1 LRDTQLSKRSFQA
14 GLWFGHNSTAKDN
27 NSQDLRF
34 DQKVADTEAVPDKIK
49 KALSPFMP
57 KNITQ
62 SEEGFKKFFIPGWT
76 GEALVSKEVSQFN
89 KVLDTVHID
98 CKKQFKNL
106 KNLNRRTKIAI
117 YNEFLSYAEYKTL
130 NCTELDHYQQ
140 LWVEMKKENSQYKVH
155 IENFIDIYCFRV
167 SVIYLLKVRFI
178 CVLVNEL
185 NGSFDNKHFLY
196 PTSSITN
203 IFKKGSRTELQS
215 SIIEPNVY
223 SWYRPNQSLE
233 YVHKQFFYCSQNL
246 CVTDVIKNI
255 SIRSEKILN
264 QKTFYSHSLSHKN
277 FGFFLNSLLL
287 NFPLWKNTL
296 DDNLN
301 INQFYSDDL
310 EIISSKFVGD
320 YLESMA
326 LSHWLAQD
334 HNKDIKWDQILCP
347 DFKKDDFENGEYLKL
362 ANEIQFLTFLA
373 QIAKKQG
380 YNPVDFLSQTTQG
393 HKRNIEKSNSAQTSL
408 LPSDQINEQ
417 SYDRIILNLT
427 EFPKNN
433 SQHFMINRIIE
444 ESNELKDNGLLF
456 VISSKKLFIASQK
469 NKIEN
474 LLNKLKVEAIITLE
488 DIAGKGEVGSY
499 IYILSN
505 RKQVRLK
512 ATKENVN
519 HFRFSGNLTTFAQ
532 FSTLTQLI
540 QSFFINNLADV
551 PPMYHK
557 FINNFK
563 LEFFQDAIVEGRLIH
578 SSTKDSSKITHP
590 LFFRNLLSSCLPLEA
605 FFNIKQINFDKS
617 QKEDHPIFEF
627 SGHED
632 NPADHVLIIDQRHK
646 EMTRLEIIP
655 TSILELKSYE
665 YGVANCSYFYIYP
678 KVKDIS
684 LLAIHDFYQSSIGKQ
699 IIDLTF
705 GSDTTKIKPN
715 LTQLLIPKFY
725 AESFELPEHIAK
737 GLDFINFTE
746 DQILNMH
753 PSLIEENFNNIK
765 YIIEDIAKKYP
776 MAITHMLSNFK
787 YSIERCLNKIG
798 SLEDNQSINF
808 NNPAIKAPLLLSKTL
823 PIYPENP
830 DVYVEFNNENSLQLI
845 HNEFTHFKQR
855 RNEVDGIINH
865 YIEIYYNETVVLTLY
880 SDKTLLSFISFIL
893 KNLQNVPMSAMLQGI
908 KVPRVEDL
916 QSIINSFHSMQRSI
930 TKVVDEVPLLINKII
945 NHKISKF

>member
-1 LRDTQLSKRSFQA
+1 MSKRSFQA
-14 GLWFGHNSTAKDN
+14 GLWLGQNSATKN
-27 NSQDLRF
+27 EHSKELNF
-34 DQKVADTEAVPDKIK
+34 NQKTVESDIVPDKIK
-49 KALSPFMP
+49 KALSPFIP
-57 KNITQ
+57 KNIEQ

-89 KVLDTVHID
+89 KVLDAVHLD
-98 CKKQFKNL
+98 SKKQFKNL
-106 KNLNRRTKIAI
+106 KSLNRKTKIAI
-117 YNEFLSYAEYKTL
+117 YNEFLSYAEYKTI
-130 NCTELDHYQQ
+130 NCTDLDHYQQ
-140 LWVEMKKENSQYKVH
+140 FWVEMKKENSHYKTH

-185 NGSFDNKHFLY
+185 NGSFNSKHFLY

-223 SWYRPNQSLE
+223 SWYRPTQSLE
-233 YVHKQFFYCSQNL
+233 SVQKQFFYCSQNL

-264 QKTFYSHSLSHKN
+264 QNTFYSHSLSHKN

-310 EIISSKFVGD
+310 DIISTKFVGD

-380 YNPVDFLSQTTQG
+380 YNPVEFLSHTTQG
-393 HKRNIEKSNSAQTSL
+393 HKRNVSKSNNAQTSL
-408 LPSDQINEQ
+408 LPNDEINEL

-433 SQHFMINRIIE
+433 SQHFMINRILE
-444 ESNELKDNGLLF
+444 ESGDLKDNGLLF
-456 VISSKKLFIASQK
+456 VVSSRKLFIASQK

-488 DIAGKGEVGSY
+488 DITGKGEVGSY

-512 ATKENVN
+512 STKENVN

-578 SSTKDSSKITHP
+578 STTKDSSKITHP
-590 LFFRNLLSSCLPLEA
+590 LFFKNLLSSCLPLEA
-605 FFNIKQINFDKS
+605 FFQIKQINFDKS
-617 QKEDHPIFEF
+617 YREDTPLFEY
-627 SGHED
+627 SGHDD
-632 NPADHVLIIDQRHK
+632 NPSEHVLIIDKRHK
-646 EMTRLEIIP
+646 ERTNLEIIP

-665 YGVANCSYFYIYP
+665 YGMASCNYFYIYP

-684 LLAIHDFYQSSIGKQ
+684 LLAVHDFYQSSIGRQ
-699 IIDLTF
+699 IVDLTF
-705 GSDTTKIKPN
+705 GSDVTKVKAN

-725 AESFELPEHIAK
+725 AESPELPEHISK
-737 GLDFINFTE
+737 GLSFIHFDE

-753 PSLIEENFNNIK
+753 PSLIEDNYNNIK
-765 YIIEDIAKKYP
+765 FIIEDIAKKYP
-776 MAITHMLSNFK
+776 MPITHLLSNFK
-787 YSIERCLNKIG
+787 YSIERCLSKVG
-798 SLEDNQSINF
+798 SIESNQSINF
-808 NNPAIKAPLLLSKTL
+808 NNPAIKAPLVLSKTL
-823 PIYPENP
+823 PIYPDNP
-830 DVYVEFNNENSLQLI
+830 DIYVEFNNENSLQLI
-845 HNEFTHFKQR
+845 HQAFTHFKQK
-855 RNEVDGIINH
+855 RNEVDGVTNH
-865 YIEIYYNETVVLTLY
+865 YIEIYYNDTVVLTLY
-880 SDKTLLSFISFIL
+880 SEKIMLSFISFIL
-893 KNLQNVPMSAMLQGI
+893 KSLQNVPMSAMLQGI
-908 KVPRVEDL
+908 KVPRLDDM
-916 QSIINSFHSMQRSI
+916 QSIVNSFHSMQKSI
-930 TKVVDEVPLLINKII
+930 SKVAEDVPQLINKII
-945 NHKISKF
+945 NHKIAKF